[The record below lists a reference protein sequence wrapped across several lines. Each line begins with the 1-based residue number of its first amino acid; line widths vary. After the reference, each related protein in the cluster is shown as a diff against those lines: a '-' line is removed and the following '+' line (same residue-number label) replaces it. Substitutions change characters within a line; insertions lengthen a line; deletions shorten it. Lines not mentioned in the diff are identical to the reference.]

1 MTNQKDTG
9 SRCALPIPL
18 RVRSRLA
25 VALLCLQALWAL
37 SRVWPQGRPF
47 AVMLGSFL
55 AVVAASAAA
64 LQSGWIAWPGWI
76 GGAVVA
82 GRSFSLA
89 ALMVVFWGG
98 WIYRALRVTTRNA
111 GLWNARLQACLCTE
125 VVCLTLEALAQR
137 GAVGGGGADRKAT
150 GLHAGLL
157 LVVEDGER
165 WRGVCFAGKERDAGS
180 GVAGAS
186 SKVGSK
192 QEGGHGMKALFSFM
206 LTCVEWAAY
215 FRPC

>member
-111 GLWNARLQACLCTE
+111 GLWNAGLQACLCTE
-125 VVCLTLEALAQR
+125 VVCLTLEALVQR
-137 GAVGGGGADRKAT
+137 GPWEVAAQIAKQLAYMLACWWWWRMGSAGEEFALPEASDMPEVAWRVLARKLDQNKREVMA
-150 GLHAGLL
+150 
-157 LVVEDGER
+157 
-165 WRGVCFAGKERDAGS
+165 
-180 GVAGAS
+180 
-186 SKVGSK
+186 
-192 QEGGHGMKALFSFM
+192 
-206 LTCVEWAAY
+206 
-215 FRPC
+215 